1 LPGGIRQKN
10 GRQEQ
15 QAGAAGRSRNQE
27 TGAAGRSSRQEQ
39 ENQEAGA
46 AGRDRKKQKRLSNQF
61 LLLLAAPASWFSA
74 PILSALAQETV
85 DV

>member
-1 LPGGIRQKN
+1 VSSSRQEQKT
-10 GRQEQ
+10 RKQEQ
-15 QAGAAGRSRNQE
+15 QAGA
-27 TGAAGRSSRQEQ
+27 

-61 LLLLAAPASWFSA
+61 LLLLAAPASWFCA
-74 PILSALAQETV
+74 PILSALAPDTV